1 MPAPVA
7 ILSSRHRVELPKEI
21 RDTLDWKPG
30 EELKVV
36 RHKDGIF
43 IYKRITLEAACGV
56 AKGANTDYDYRDRHD
71 RF

>member
-7 ILSSRHRVELPKEI
+7 ILSSRHRVALPKEI

-30 EELKVV
+30 EELKIV

-43 IYKRITLEAACGV
+43 IYKRITIDQIMGI
-56 AKGANTDYDYRDRHD
+56 AKGADTGNYRDRND
-71 RF
+71 RY